1 MFRAGI
7 KLRPMQTRGRG
18 SNYVARTAWR
28 IPPRAQSRF
37 LDLHPRFMHRRQ
49 FKTGSPDYMDLFM
62 CNDPQATGY
71 SFLVQDTNKG
81 DAQWPHDVWV
91 GLFKVI
97 HTHKAGEDL
106 SCYSREAAQ
115 CWLYSP
121 VSKGESITHVYRR
134 KERIVRN
141 QAIVVSPTYS
151 VPPACELTDVF
162 CAVQDQ
168 QGSTLLCRRVLE
180 AREQVGGQGGAVAA
194 MGPASTDE
202 TRHLLLICAFAFNN
216 EFEYQEG
223 LDGPLPLASD
233 NSLNSRKE
241 PFFYSRADLSGLLHV
256 TICRIGDSD
265 VVSGLLLHFYDD
277 RTEAVGQVRLDFLR
291 DELPAGHAKPL
302 YLGFKRDGDGCPYVS
317 TVSNSPI
324 RDPGIESV
332 IKLSG
337 GGMLE

>member
-1 MFRAGI
+1 MYSA
-7 KLRPMQTRGRG
+7 
-18 SNYVARTAWR
+18 
-28 IPPRAQSRF
+28 
-37 LDLHPRFMHRRQ
+37 Q
-49 FKTGSPDYMDLFM
+49 FKTNRDRL
-62 CNDPQATGY
+62 
-71 SFLVQDTNKG
+71 
-81 DAQWPHDVWV
+81 
-91 GLFKVI
+91 
-97 HTHKAGEDL
+97 
-106 SCYSREAAQ
+106 
-115 CWLYSP
+115 
-121 VSKGESITHVYRR
+121 
-134 KERIVRN
+134 
-141 QAIVVSPTYS
+141 
-151 VPPACELTDVF
+151 F
-162 CAVQDQ
+162 CAGVYLKPED
-168 QGSTLLCRRVLE
+168 RWVDKE
-180 AREQVGGQGGAVAA
+180 EQWQLWDR
-194 MGPASTDE
+194 PAPTKHAIFYQSAPSGI
-202 TRHLLLICAFAFNN
+202 RWLAFNN

-337 GGMLE
+337 GGILEWFWSCWQCLVIYKGQKSPDTASINRFAE